1 MQKIAQRSL
10 TWSTH
15 SQKSAHSAQRTAHS
29 AQRTAH
35 SVSDNSTQKRDSAI
49 IAQSIFYAHIN
60 FRRKFSHNLF
70 GVKPLSL
77 LLFAALA
84 LLACDPPK
92 SSSPPGPRIERKADG
107 STITTKPTKDGG
119 TLAVHKDKDG
129 KETKRVVT
137 MPRFTLTQKT
147 DKTYALAV
155 ADGVTSIERGE
166 FASSSEKNRDGS
178 IATALD
184 TRLKRSLLGAKPEE
198 AITTIT
204 LPSTLTSIEDYAFF
218 RHLSVK
224 GVLTIPAKVQSIGKK
239 AFRSVGVD
247 EAGVSLTF
255 ADGSQLTTIGDNAF
269 EGSHLSSF
277 APLPEQLETIGR
289 RAFWTGKPLTVQNT
303 SSLIIPAK
311 VKTIGDAAFLDQK
324 FTGSATL
331 TIRSLHLKNTASTTP
346 LGRQLFVIDSS
357 DPPPFT
363 TIKLPKAVYDSY
375 KKEELENRFGRGVT
389 YQDLDGNNH

>member
-1 MQKIAQRSL
+1 M
-10 TWSTH
+10 
-15 SQKSAHSAQRTAHS
+15 
-29 AQRTAH
+29 
-35 SVSDNSTQKRDSAI
+35 
-49 IAQSIFYAHIN
+49 
-60 FRRKFSHNLF
+60 
-70 GVKPLSL
+70 
-77 LLFAALA
+77 AALA

-107 STITTKPTKDGG
+107 STITTTRIKGGG
-119 TLAVHKDKDG
+119 TLAIYKDANG
-129 KETKRVVT
+129 NETKRVVT

-166 FASSSEKNRDGS
+166 FASNSEKNRDGS

-224 GVLTIPAKVQSIGKK
+224 GVLTIPAQVQSIGKK

-269 EGSHLSSF
+269 RGSNLSSF
-277 APLPEQLETIGR
+277 ALPEQLKTIGND
-289 RAFWTGKPLTVQNT
+289 AFFNGIITTVQDT

-311 VKTIGDAAFLDQK
+311 VETIGSFAFFRQK
-324 FTGSATL
+324 FRGSATL
-331 TIRSLHLKNTASTTP
+331 TIRSLDLEKTASTTP
-346 LGRQLFVIDSS
+346 IGAKLFVLGSTS
-357 DPPPFT
+357 PPPFT

-375 KKEELENRFGRGVT
+375 TKAELEDRFGRGVT

>member
-15 SQKSAHSAQRTAHS
+15 SPKLAHS

-35 SVSDNSTQKRDSAI
+35 SVSDNSAQNNFVSSAW
-49 IAQSIFYAHIN
+49 QGVFCAHIN

-70 GVKPLSL
+70 GVKPVL
-77 LLFAALA
+77 LLLAALA

-107 STITTKPTKDGG
+107 STITTTRIKGGG
-119 TLAVHKDKDG
+119 TLAIYKDANG

-137 MPRFTLTQKT
+137 MPHFTLTQKT

-155 ADGVTSIERGE
+155 ADGVTSIAKGE

-178 IATALD
+178 IKTELN
-184 TRLKRSLLGAKPEE
+184 TRLKGNLLGVAKLEE

-204 LPSTLTSIEDYAFF
+204 LPSTLTRIEDYAFF
-218 RHLSVK
+218 RHVFVK
-224 GVLTIPAKVQSIGKK
+224 GTLTIPAKVQSIGKK
-239 AFRSVGVD
+239 AFSSVGLQ

-255 ADGSQLTTIGDNAF
+255 ANGSQLTTIGDSAF
-269 EGSHLSSF
+269 AYSHLSSF
-277 APLPEQLETIGR
+277 ALPEQLKTIGND
-289 RAFWTGKPLTVQNT
+289 AFFNGIITTVQDT

-311 VKTIGDAAFLDQK
+311 VETIGSFAFFRQK
-324 FTGSATL
+324 FRGSATL
-331 TIRSLHLKNTASTTP
+331 TIRSLDLEKTASTTP
-346 LGRQLFVIDSS
+346 LGAKLFVLGSTS
-357 DPPPFT
+357 PPPFT
-363 TIKLPKAVYDSY
+363 TIKLPQKVYDSY
-375 KKEELENRFGRGVT
+375 TKAELEDRFGAGT
-389 YQDLDGNNH
+389 NYQTLDGTAL